1 MMKNRSMI
9 ETLFFKMLPVQV
21 MIVAMG
27 SINSIVDG
35 IIAGRFIDTATVGV
49 IGLFGAVVFVI
60 NAVGSVLLGGSAVL
74 CGRYMG
80 SGDLEKTR
88 SIFSLNLA
96 VITATGTVLSLF
108 GLLLPGTV
116 AKICGA
122 DETLMESLAGYVRG
136 FSLGILPMMVVQQL
150 AAFLQMERQ
159 NRRNYAGIAAMI
171 VSNIVLNILF
181 VPVLRMGVF
190 GLALSTS
197 LCNWLYLFILLPYY
211 LSGRAQLRFS
221 VKKIDL
227 TKLPETVKIGLPGA
241 LLVFCLAMRN
251 LIQNRII
258 LQYAGRD
265 GMSAKGA
272 LELIGGLFI
281 AFCLGGGATVRML
294 ASVFIGEE
302 DRDAVRELIRISL
315 TKLMALT
322 LAVTAAVI
330 AFSGQ
335 IAQIFFADTASAAYT
350 YTKQY
355 FMIYGASIPLILL
368 VQIQTN
374 YLQAG
379 RHHICVDI
387 SSVIDGFVSVV
398 VPSMILAPILGALGI
413 WLATPI
419 GIVITALIYPV
430 YACIYNRHVPH
441 TADEWLLFR
450 EDFGVQESDR
460 LIMRI
465 KSIDDVMKTAASVQ
479 IFCREHG
486 MSKKITYYSA
496 LSLEEMAGN
505 VATHGFSKDNKPHL
519 IEARTICKD
528 RRMILRIKDDCVP
541 FDPLERAKQMDPDDP
556 IRNIGIR
563 LVVNLADEATYQNLL
578 GLNVFTVRLKDER

>member
-1 MMKNRSMI
+1 MKNRSMI

-27 SINSIVDG
+27 SINSIIDG
-35 IIAGRFIDTATVGV
+35 IIAGRSIDAATVGV

-88 SIFSLNLA
+88 SIFSLDLA
-96 VITATGTVLSLF
+96 VITVTGTLLSLF
-108 GLLLPGTV
+108 CLLLPGTV

-136 FSLGILPMMVVQQL
+136 YSIGILPMMAAQQL

-159 NRRNYAGIAAMI
+159 SRRNYAGIAAMI

-181 VPVLRMGVF
+181 VPVLGMGVF

-197 LCNWLYLFILLPYY
+197 LCNWIYLFILLPYY

-221 VKKIDL
+221 VKRIDL

-251 LIQNRII
+251 LMQNRVI

-330 AFSGQ
+330 VLSGL
-335 IAQIFFADTASAAYT
+335 IARIFFADTASAAYT

-387 SSVIDGFVSVV
+387 SSVIDGFFSVMI
-398 VPSMILAPILGALGI
+398 PSLILAPILGALGI

-419 GIVITALIYPV
+419 GIVITAFIYPV
-430 YACIYNRHVPH
+430 YACVYNRHVPG
-441 TADEWLLFR
+441 TADEWLLLR
-450 EDFGVQESDR
+450 EDFGVPESDR
-460 LIMRI
+460 LTMRI
-465 KSIDDVMKTAASVQ
+465 KDIDDVMKTAEKVQ

-486 MSKKITYYSA
+486 MSEKITYYSA

-505 VATHGFSKDNKPHL
+505 VATHGFSKDVKPHL
-519 IEARTICKD
+519 IEARAICKD

-556 IRNIGIR
+556 FKNIGIR
-563 LVVNLADEATYQNLL
+563 LVVDIADEATYQNLL
-578 GLNVFTVRLKDER
+578 GLNVFTVRLKDKE